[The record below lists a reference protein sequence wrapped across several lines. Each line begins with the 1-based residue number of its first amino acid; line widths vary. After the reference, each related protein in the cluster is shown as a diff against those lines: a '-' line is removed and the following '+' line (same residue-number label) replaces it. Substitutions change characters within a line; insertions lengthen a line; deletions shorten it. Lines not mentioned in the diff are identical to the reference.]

1 MNGLDIPWLSL
12 LTFVPWAGALA
23 CALVA
28 RGSEAKARRL
38 ALGWSL
44 APLLLLGLL
53 ALSFRWDDAAALQA
67 VERHAWMPA
76 LGVEYHLGVDG
87 LGWLCLLLT
96 ALVVPFALA
105 LVDESTEKAGY
116 LAALVL
122 LLQGALA
129 GTFTAL
135 NFVHWF
141 LFWEVAL
148 VPAFFLVK
156 QWGGAHRSAA
166 AYQFFVYT
174 MVGSAAMLVAM
185 VAVWSATGSFDFPAL
200 ARLAEDGRLAEALAA
215 KGGPVWPMLAFGGV
229 LLGLAV
235 KVPLFPFHTWLPA
248 TYAEAP
254 TPVTMMLTGVMSKMG
269 VYGFLRVLLP
279 LFPDQIQA
287 AMPWLLTLA
296 VAGIVTSAFAAMRQ
310 TDLKRML
317 AYSSINHLGYCLLAV
332 FAVCGN
338 TAAHGQAVTAMAG
351 TMLQLF
357 NHGVTAA
364 VLFACVA
371 MLEARSGGLRGI
383 DDFGGLRAVC
393 PAFAGLWGVA
403 MFSSLGLPGLNG
415 FVGEYLIFQGVFAIQ
430 PAAAS
435 VAALGLLFTAV
446 FLLNFWRKAFHG
458 PPAAR
463 WRSMRDLSGRERL
476 LLAPGIALMFLLG
489 VWPQALLG
497 WINPVAQLLAPGPR

>member
-1 MNGLDIPWLSL
+1 MNMSDIPWLSL

-23 CALVA
+23 CALA
-28 RGSEAKARRL
+28 ARRSNATARKL
-38 ALGWSL
+38 ALAWSC
-44 APLLLLGLL
+44 APAVLL
-53 ALSFRWDDAAALQA
+53 ALLATAFRWNDSATLQF
-67 VERHAWMPA
+67 VEHHAWIPS
-76 LGVEYHLGVDG
+76 LGVDYFLALDG

-96 ALVVPFALA
+96 ALVVPFALC
-105 LVDESTEKAGY
+105 LTDPDDDRSGY

-122 LLQGALA
+122 LLQGSLA

-156 QWGGAHRSAA
+156 QWGGPNRSAA

-174 MVGSAAMLVAM
+174 MLGSAAMLVAM
-185 VAVWSATGSFDFPAL
+185 VAVWNSTGTFDFIAL
-200 ARLAEDGRLAEALAA
+200 GHLAEDGKIAQLLAA
-215 KGGPVWPMLAFGGV
+215 KGGATWPMLAFGGV

-248 TYAEAP
+248 AYAEAP
-254 TPVTMMLTGVMSKMG
+254 TPVTMVLTGVMSKMG
-269 VYGFLRVLLP
+269 VYGFLRVLMP
-279 LFPDQIQA
+279 IFPDQVHA
-287 AMPWLLTLA
+287 ALPWLLTLA
-296 VAGIVTSAFAAMRQ
+296 VAGIVASAFAAMRQ
-310 TDLKRML
+310 TDLKRMF
-317 AYSSINHLGYCLLAV
+317 AYSSINHLGYCLLAI

-338 TAAHGQAVTAMAG
+338 HQAHGHAVTALAG

-371 MLEARSGGLRGI
+371 LLERRSGGLRGI
-383 DDFGGLRAVC
+383 DDFGGLRALC

-403 MFSSLGLPGLNG
+403 LFSSLGLPGLNG
-415 FVGEYLIFQGVFAIQ
+415 FIGEYLIFQGVFNIQ
-430 PAAAS
+430 PAAAA
-435 VAALGLLFTAV
+435 VAAIGLMITAV
-446 FLLNFWRKAFHG
+446 FLLGFWRKVFHG
-458 PPAAR
+458 PPAKR
-463 WRSMRDLSGRERL
+463 WLAMPDLSTRERL
-476 LLAPGIALMFLLG
+476 LLVPGIALMFVLG
-489 VWPQALLG
+489 VWPQLLLA

>member
-1 MNGLDIPWLSL
+1 MNGSDIPWLSL
-12 LTFVPWAGALA
+12 LTFVPWAGALG

-28 RGSEAKARRL
+28 RGSHAKARKL
-38 ALGWSL
+38 ALAWSL
-44 APLLLLGLL
+44 APAVLL
-53 ALSFRWDDAAALQA
+53 ALAATVFRWNDAATLQL
-67 VERHAWMPA
+67 VERHAWVPA

-105 LVDESTEKAGY
+105 LTDAETEESGY
-116 LAALVL
+116 LAALIL
-122 LLQGALA
+122 LLQGSLA

-156 QWGGAHRSAA
+156 QWGGPHRSAA

-174 MVGSAAMLVAM
+174 MLGSAAMLVAM
-185 VAVWSATGSFDFPAL
+185 AAVWSATGSFDFVTL
-200 ARLAEDGRLAEALAA
+200 GRLAEDGELASSLAA
-215 KGGPVWPMLAFGGV
+215 KGGPAWPMLAFAGV

-279 LFPDQIQA
+279 LFPDQIQT
-287 AMPWLLTLA
+287 AMPWLLALA
-296 VAGIVTSAFAAMRQ
+296 VAGIVTSTFAAMRQ
-310 TDLKRML
+310 TDLKRMF

-338 TAAHGQAVTAMAG
+338 SAAHGHAVTALAG

-357 NHGVTAA
+357 NHGITAA

-371 MLEARSGGLRGI
+371 MLEKRSGGLRGT
-383 DDFGGLRAVC
+383 DDFGGLRAIC

-415 FVGEYLIFQGVFAIQ
+415 FIGEYLIFQGVFAMQ
-430 PAAAS
+430 PAATA
-435 VAALGLLFTAV
+435 VAALGILFTAV
-446 FLLNFWRKAFHG
+446 FLLNFWRKVFHG
-458 PPAAR
+458 PPHRR
-463 WRSMRDLSGRERL
+463 WQAMRDLSLHERL
-476 LLAPGIALMFLLG
+476 LLVPGIALMFVLG
-489 VWPQALLG
+489 VWPQLLLA